1 MLDRKHL
8 DMKKC
13 LSERVNGT
21 CLSTKVFFKNQSIY
35 TVTDDPQ

>member
-1 MLDRKHL
+1 MLDRKRL
-8 DMKKC
+8 DMEKC

-21 CLSTKVFFKNQSIY
+21 CLSTKVFWSQSIY